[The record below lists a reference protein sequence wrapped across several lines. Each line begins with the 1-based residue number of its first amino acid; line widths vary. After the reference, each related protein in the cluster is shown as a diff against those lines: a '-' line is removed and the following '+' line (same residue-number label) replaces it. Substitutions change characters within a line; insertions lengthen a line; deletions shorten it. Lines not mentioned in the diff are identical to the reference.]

1 MTNKIPFHVGS
12 YIKDVIKEVGI
23 TNADFAKRAGVDVEV
38 IDKLVNEE
46 IPVNK
51 DLALKL
57 ERVTKVD
64 YKTWLNLQKTYE
76 ERIKR

>member
-1 MTNKIPFHVGS
+1 MTNKIPFLVGS
-12 YIKDVIKEVGI
+12 YIKDFINYEEI
-23 TNADFAKRAGVDVEV
+23 TDYEFAERAGVDVEV

-46 IPVNK
+46 IQVNK

-57 ERVTKVD
+57 ERATKVD

-76 ERIKR
+76 ERMKR